1 MSLFLMALGGKE
13 AFRKPSIL
21 YAFSTPFEIHSK
33 STLYAFDI
41 PSIIT
46 SIVGIGGDWWGL
58 VGTGG
63 E

>member
-1 MSLFLMALGGKE
+1 MALGGKE

-33 STLYAFDI
+33 SHLYALDI

-46 SIVGIGGDWWGL
+46 SIVGIGGDWWGP